1 LESEQG
7 HFIVGLTNTGKR
19 MRLGTTIFST
29 EALMTTAN
37 QGCDIG
43 RYFFYQTSDRMDFD
57 ENVLVIPEE
66 ILNDIVQ
73 FEGFVSDAD
82 HLIDRILSSNHL
94 SFRPREQMELNP
106 SFKQLIPYVIL
117 EYQNRGAEP
126 QLFTY
131 TRGSNQGE
139 SRLHKKRSIGIGGHI
154 CEQDTQGSNNPYLVG
169 LRRELAEEIKIED
182 LYSLQS
188 LGLLYDSS
196 NEVGRVHLGIV
207 HRISLSRP
215 AVSSNERGINEAKF
229 TPISALKSHHMSL
242 ETWSQ
247 ICLDC
252 LY

>member
-1 LESEQG
+1 
-7 HFIVGLTNTGKR
+7 
-19 MRLGTTIFST
+19 
-29 EALMTTAN
+29 MTTVN

-43 RYFFYQTSDRMDFD
+43 CYFFYQTSDRMDLE

-66 ILNDIVQ
+66 TLNDIVQ
-73 FEGFVSDAD
+73 FEGFVRDAD
-82 HLIDRILSSNHL
+82 HLIERILSSNHL
-94 SFRPREQMELNP
+94 SFRPREQMESNP
-106 SFKQLIPYVIL
+106 LFKQLIPYVIL
-117 EYQNRGAEP
+117 EYQNHGTEP

-131 TRGSNQGE
+131 TRGSNRGE

-154 CEQDTQGSNNPYLVG
+154 CEQDTQGGSNPYLVG
-169 LRRELAEEIKIED
+169 LRRELAEEIKIEGF
-182 LYSLQS
+182 YSLQS

-207 HRISLSRP
+207 HRIGLSQP

-229 TPISALKSHHMSL
+229 MPISALKRLRTSL

>member
-1 LESEQG
+1 
-7 HFIVGLTNTGKR
+7 

-188 LGLLYDSS
+188 LACYMTQATRSG
-196 NEVGRVHLGIV
+196 VFI
-207 HRISLSRP
+207 
-215 AVSSNERGINEAKF
+215 
-229 TPISALKSHHMSL
+229 
-242 ETWSQ
+242 
-247 ICLDC
+247 
-252 LY
+252 

>member
-1 LESEQG
+1 
-7 HFIVGLTNTGKR
+7 
-19 MRLGTTIFST
+19 
-29 EALMTTAN
+29 MTTES

-43 RYFFYQTSDRMDFD
+43 CYFFYQTSDRMDLN
-57 ENVLVIPEE
+57 ESVLVIPEE
-66 ILNDIVQ
+66 VLNDIVQ
-73 FEGFVSDAD
+73 FEGFVRDAD
-82 HLIDRILSSNHL
+82 HLTERILSSNHL
-94 SFRPREQMELNP
+94 SFRPREQMESNP

-117 EYQNRGAEP
+117 EYQTRGSEP

-154 CEQDTQGSNNPYLVG
+154 CEQDTQGGSNPYLVG
-169 LRRELAEEIKIED
+169 LRRELAEEIKIEG

-188 LGLLYDSS
+188 LGLLYDPS

-207 HRISLSRP
+207 HRVRLRQP
-215 AVSSNERGINEAKF
+215 AVSSNELGINEATF
-229 TPISALKSHHMSL
+229 MPISTLKRHHMSL